1 MSQNLYRQVGKR
13 VKAHRKLARL
23 TQDQLAQKAN
33 LSVHYLSRIET
44 GSAAPTLDSLER
56 VAEAL
61 GAQIGELFQFRKGE
75 AQEAKGLLHQIQRLL
90 KNRRPEE
97 LRMARNLVGQ
107 IVELLPPIK
116 QR

>member
-1 MSQNLYRQVGKR
+1 MSQNLYRQVGER

-75 AQEAKGLLHQIQRLL
+75 AKEAKELLQQIHRLL
-90 KNRRPEE
+90 RSRRPEE
-97 LRMARNLVGQ
+97 LRMARNLIGQ
-107 IVELLPPIK
+107 IVELLPPVK
-116 QR
+116 RT

>member
-1 MSQNLYRQVGKR
+1 MSQNLYRQVGER

-23 TQDQLAQKAN
+23 TQERLAEKAD

-56 VAEAL
+56 IAHAL
-61 GAQIGELFQFRKGE
+61 GGQIEELFQFRKGE
-75 AQEAKGLLHQIQRLL
+75 AQEAKELLQQIHRLL
-90 KNRRPEE
+90 KNRRPKE
-97 LRMARNLVGQ
+97 LHMARNLIGQ